1 MIVNGFPESQ
11 PKIEHSQ
18 AGREAPHKSA
28 RNDGSQLGKV
38 EQQGIIGPFW
48 SPGQNQQ
55 KHAKGGAQSDKQQ
68 RTNSQQPDIR
78 WPSPRGFGRHPVAN
92 VENALSLRGM
102 FFRTGY
108 GRNCLRIGGHAA
120 PHEYRRRTQPGEW
133 KPISVFYG
141 LRALIRSA
149 TSR

>member
-38 EQQGIIGPFW
+38 EQQGIVGPFW

-55 KHAKGGAQSDKQQ
+55 ENAKGGAQGDKQQ
-68 RTNSQQPDIR
+68 RANSQQPDIR
-78 WPSPRGFGRHPVAN
+78 GPSARGSSRRPVAKA
-92 VENALSLRGM
+92 ENAVSLDGM
-102 FFRTGY
+102 FFGTGY
-108 GRNCLRIGGHAA
+108 GGNCLGIGG
-120 PHEYRRRTQPGEW
+120 
-133 KPISVFYG
+133 
-141 LRALIRSA
+141 
-149 TSR
+149 